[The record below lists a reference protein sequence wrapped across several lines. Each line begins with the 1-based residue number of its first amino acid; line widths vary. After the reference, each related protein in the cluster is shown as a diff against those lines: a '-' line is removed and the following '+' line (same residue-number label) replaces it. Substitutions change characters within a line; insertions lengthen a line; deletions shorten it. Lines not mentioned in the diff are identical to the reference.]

1 MTRSTAYSK
10 LNVWTEVWPSRAACS
25 AASLQMLAI
34 SAPVRTTGERRVSA
48 LLPWGLRGGKKGG
61 AHKQVK
67 GGQGARYRQRGVVR
81 AGRWCSCSPRL
92 KPFNTSDPKNHLS
105 HPLPPFSVFLPSP
118 LLYCTTVIS
127 MLPRTTA
134 GFSTTQSGKVK
145 CQTALLSSAWR
156 VHNLAST

>member
-92 KPFNTSDPKNHLS
+92 KPFNTSDPKNHLFTS
-105 HPLPPFSVFLPSP
+105 TPTFFRLSAFS
-118 LLYCTTVIS
+118 
-127 MLPRTTA
+127 
-134 GFSTTQSGKVK
+134 
-145 CQTALLSSAWR
+145 TALLHDCNQQASQNHCWVFHHPKWKSKVSDSASIFC
-156 VHNLAST
+156 LACA